1 MPFSITDWLQNNHG
15 IRCRPGSKVKCPF
28 CGHDAFSI
36 RGDDRLGKCF
46 HPQCG
51 HVISPAASGNDH
63 HSAVFQILQQ
73 LSLDF
78 HVAILAQSS
87 LNGRTAYAYCVRERG
102 IHPEV
107 VERAMVGVVPD
118 DYDVEALFE
127 DAVKAAE
134 AGVEA
139 EKEAPKKRGRPPKQ
153 DGPTAQEKL
162 DFLVKRRD
170 KLAEAVEYAEGWL
183 VFFYIDADH
192 RVVSMRFREPFT
204 KKCRMFKPT
213 STGGV
218 FAYGLFSPDVPP
230 YRPLGDEE
238 PIIVEGEFNLLQLES
253 LCVHHADRSE
263 RPLDEGYVPALA
275 VGGVHNVDVR
285 TIAKISHL
293 PLVCYDNDEDGAG
306 FQLVEK
312 LREHVHL
319 KAFTTPGRDSD
330 LDSFL
335 RSFGDD
341 FNGAFAAVS
350 NLADQ
355 GEIYYR
361 RQTSLKAEINSVR
374 RLRGIKDFEIHQ
386 RVSKIIME
394 DLEIR
399 GCFYRDGERTFLFRN
414 DNKLLMETAKG
425 SSDLQQLL
433 SGYGLSPTEGTFKYM
448 VAELH
453 LKALSGGTQA
463 RVHVFSFY
471 DKPAN
476 TLYLFD
482 FDQVVYTIT
491 SEGVQSVDNGT
502 DGVLFLR
509 NPSFV
514 KFEIG
519 EPEERS
525 VLGELVLDPINFK
538 DGRLLADERRTILLL
553 WFLSIF
559 FAEIFPTRPVIAIVG
574 GAGSG
579 KSYLLR
585 VLGRILLGANFD
597 VTPLSKDLRDFEAA
611 ITNSPFVAIDNAD
624 AASDWLEDSLAVSA
638 TGGSVKRR
646 NYYTTNDMVEFPIT
660 AFLGI
665 TSRTPHFRREDV
677 AERLILFLVS
687 KYEKF
692 IAESELLD
700 RVDRNR
706 NRIMT
711 EVVHLLQDV
720 LKALEAQPA
729 GIHQTTFR
737 MADFGDFALR
747 ISHHQG
753 WGEDMVSLLE
763 RLGAE
768 QADFALE
775 DDPLVGLLRR
785 WLQRER
791 NVGREVTAKKL
802 HEDLQFLASRH
813 KVAFLY
819 QDGRAVAQRL
829 LHIKNMLRHHF
840 VFTERLGSGNK
851 KLYSF
856 RLRTT
861 EDDCAE
867 E

>member
-1 MPFSITDWLQNNHG
+1 
-15 IRCRPGSKVKCPF
+15 
-28 CGHDAFSI
+28 
-36 RGDDRLGKCF
+36 
-46 HPQCG
+46 
-51 HVISPAASGNDH
+51 
-63 HSAVFQILQQ
+63 
-73 LSLDF
+73 
-78 HVAILAQSS
+78 
-87 LNGRTAYAYCVRERG
+87 
-102 IHPEV
+102 
-107 VERAMVGVVPD
+107 MVGVVPD

-127 DAVKAAE
+127 DAVKASEAE
-134 AGVEA
+134 VEA
-139 EKEAPKKRGRPPKQ
+139 EEKAPKKRGRPPKQ

-162 DFLVKRRD
+162 DFLVERRD
-170 KLAEAVEYAEGWL
+170 KLADAVGQNRGWL
-183 VFFYIDADH
+183 VFFYVDADH
-192 RVVSMRFREPFT
+192 RVVSMRFREPYT

-230 YRPLGDEE
+230 YHPLGDEE

-253 LCVHHADRSE
+253 FCVRVADQAG
-263 RPLDEGYVPALA
+263 RPLDAGYVPAMA

-285 TIAKISHL
+285 TIRKISHF
-293 PLVCYDNDEDGAG
+293 PLVNYDNDENGAG

-335 RSFGDD
+335 RCFGDD

-361 RQTSLKAEINSVR
+361 RQTSLKAEINRFR

-414 DNKLLMETAKG
+414 DTKVLMETAMG
-425 SSDLQQLL
+425 SSDLQQFL
-433 SGYGLSPTEGTFKYM
+433 SGYGLSPTDRVFKYV

-453 LKALSGGTQA
+453 LEALRDGTQA
-463 RVHVFSFY
+463 RVHVSSFY
-471 DKPAN
+471 NKRAN

-482 FDQVVYTIT
+482 FDQVVYKVTP
-491 SEGVQSVDNGT
+491 EGVQAVDNGT

-509 NPSFV
+509 NPSFE

-519 EPEERS
+519 ETEEGS
-525 VLGELVLDPINFK
+525 ALGELVLDPINFK
-538 DGRLLADERRTILLL
+538 DGRLLADERRAVLLI
-553 WFLSIF
+553 WFLSVF

-579 KSYLLR
+579 KSFLLR
-585 VLGRILLGANFD
+585 VLGRILLGGNFD
-597 VTPLSKDLRDFEAA
+597 VTPLSKDLKDFEAA

-638 TGGSVKRR
+638 TGGTVKRR

-687 KYEKF
+687 KHEMF

-706 NRIMT
+706 NRIMA

-720 LKALEAQPA
+720 LKALEAQPG
-729 GIHQTTFR
+729 GIHQTAFR

-747 ISHHQG
+747 IAHHQG
-753 WGEDMVSLLE
+753 WGEDMVSLLD

-768 QADFALE
+768 QTDFALE
-775 DDPLVGLLRR
+775 DDPLVGLLQL
-785 WLQRER
+785 WLQRDR

-802 HEDLQFLASRH
+802 YQDLRLLSGRHE
-813 KVAFLY
+813 VAFLY
-819 QDGRAVAQRL
+819 QDGRAIAQRL

-840 VFTERLGSGNK
+840 EFSERPGSGNR

-861 EDDCAE
+861 ADNCAE